1 MPQSPDYLLIGH
13 IAHDKT
19 PTGPKLG
26 GTVSYA
32 GSTADALGAQVA
44 IVTSARR
51 DEVVLASLP
60 ARAQLH
66 LIELAN
72 STVFV
77 NTYEGDK
84 RRQVLRRPAEIL
96 TLANVPGNGAPRRLF
111 TSRRWMTRLIRS
123 SSAFPGSLVAATP
136 QGWMR
141 TWDAEGVISPK
152 AWAHAETLFRC

>member
-1 MPQSPDYLLIGH
+1 M
-13 IAHDKT
+13 
-19 PTGPKLG
+19 
-26 GTVSYA
+26 SYA

-84 RRQVLRRPAEIL
+84 RRQVLRSRAEVL
-96 TLANVPGNGAPRRLF
+96 TLANVPGGMAHLGDCSPR
-111 TSRRWMTRLIRS
+111 
-123 SSAFPGSLVAATP
+123 AA
-136 QGWMR
+136 G
-141 TWDAEGVISPK
+141 
-152 AWAHAETLFRC
+152 